1 MIRFDQFDIRMDG
14 FALEQVS
21 FHVPTGTY
29 AVLMG
34 QTGCGKTT
42 ILEAACGLRPI
53 AAGRVYLMDH
63 DVTALP
69 PGRRNL
75 GLVPQDAAL
84 FSTMTVEEHIGF
96 SLRVRKAKRAE
107 VHERVEELAEWLD
120 IAHLLHRRP
129 RGLSGGERQRVAIG
143 RALAAKPDV
152 LCLDEPLSALDE
164 QTHAGMMR
172 LLRDI
177 HRKTGVT
184 VLHITHNRREART
197 LAQMLIALH
206 GGRCRQG
213 DAARRILADLDDDM

>member
-1 MIRFDQFDIRMDG
+1 MIHFDDVDIRLNG
-14 FALEQVS
+14 FALQKVR

-34 QTGCGKTT
+34 RTGCGKTT

-53 AAGRVYLMDH
+53 AAGRVYLMDR

-69 PGRRNL
+69 PGQRNL

-84 FSTMTVEEHIGF
+84 FSTMTVEEHLAF
-96 SLRVRKAKRAE
+96 SLRVRKTDKNEIRR
-107 VHERVEELAEWLD
+107 RVAELADWLD

-129 RGLSGGERQRVAIG
+129 WGLSGGERQRVAIG
-143 RALAAKPDV
+143 RALAATPSV

-172 LLRDI
+172 LLKDI
-177 HRKTGVT
+177 HGKTGVT
-184 VLHITHNRREART
+184 VLHVTHNRREART
-197 LAQMLIALH
+197 LAELLIVMKDH
-206 GGRCRQG
+206 QFVQG
-213 DAARRILADLDDDM
+213 PQARDLLADADDEM